1 MKKILGLSLVAA
13 TVLVGTMNAA
23 DEAGL
28 SGDVRAMMHHGGQSY
43 GKKADSSATAVSVA
57 SNIVYSSEKKNGM
70 KFNIGFSVQ
79 GNVLDIGVE
88 NGQNSADEQSIDDNF
103 INNIL
108 NAEID
113 TNAGTLIVGRQ
124 ILDTPMAGPDD
135 SRLVPDTF
143 EAMTL
148 VNTTAVADVTLI
160 ASQVTAMA
168 GWDSPSLSTYT
179 SMTSQLGTATE
190 ANGVTVLAAIYG
202 KDALSASIYSYN
214 IFNTTDTSGTTELNP
229 ISLNYLD
236 AGYALDMGGMKI
248 NLAGQ
253 FEFLSATQ
261 TSSTAGVKDVD
272 LGYTVFGAQA
282 DLALDMGLTLT
293 GAFNSVTANDDFDS
307 LFALVEVDK
316 GTEIV
321 LVDHKVRS
329 GESLWLIAKKYNV
342 RIQDIVAINKMQNA
356 RYIRPGQLLRIP
368 MNGYKDTIKEQNEN
382 RKTYYTV
389 RGGDTLS
396 EIAEKNR
403 TSVRNLK
410 KWNGLRGD
418 FIRVGQKLIIWKKA

>member
-293 GAFNSVTANDDFDS
+293 GAFNSVTANDDFDRDTTGVEP
-307 LFALVEVDK
+307 LFNPILHANWGGYPEYAMADEFWTSSFNNAEFTVMKLGAGYAMGDLEVGAAVVIYSGDDKK
-316 GTEIV
+316 GTMKGANILDLTASYKEYSFV
-321 LVDHKVRS
+321 L
-329 GESLWLIAKKYNV
+329 EN
-342 RIQDIVAINKMQNA
+342 QDIEMSAAGTDPDDNLVAKV
-356 RYIRPGQLLRIP
+356 
-368 MNGYKDTIKEQNEN
+368 
-382 RKTYYTV
+382 YYT
-389 RGGDTLS
+389 RPLLYSFRFG
-396 EIAEKNR
+396 
-403 TSVRNLK
+403 
-410 KWNGLRGD
+410 
-418 FIRVGQKLIIWKKA
+418 

>member
-113 TNAGTLIVGRQ
+113 TGAGTLIVGRQ
-124 ILDTPMAGPDD
+124 IIDTPMAGPDD

-342 RIQDIVAINKMQNA
+342 RIKDIVSINKMQNA

-368 MNGYKDTIKEQNEN
+368 MNGYKDTIKEKNEN